1 MRFNTLRIDKFILW
15 VFIFLIPSTAFSQ
28 EEIVWKER
36 KEGFR
41 KQLRRTTNEQIN
53 LLHDGALLV
62 RLQAK
67 KRSIDG
73 LRERGNF
80 KLADRV
86 EAEQREL
93 NQKIVNGFTTY
104 FDFCPVYFFYSSDS
118 KYVKNGELN
127 RVGLLNQNLEVDTGI
142 TVDARRYLTAE
153 FGKIQQGPG
162 KYYEN
167 YKVIQGD
174 GDVRMRKQYYGEP
187 DMGFGALIIK
197 NDDFVQLR
205 KPFPYYVRT
214 LSSFIFFR
222 RKPKK
227 TVKRMNKKLQR
238 FYLRSNR

>member
-1 MRFNTLRIDKFILW
+1 MLFNTLKIDKLILFIF
-15 VFIFLIPSTAFSQ
+15 VFLIPSVAISQ
-28 EEIVWKER
+28 EEIDWKER

-62 RLQAK
+62 RLQTK
-67 KRSIDG
+67 KMSIDG

-80 KLADRV
+80 KLADKI
-86 EAEQREL
+86 EAQQREL

-104 FDFCPVYFFYSSDS
+104 FDFSPVYFFYSYDS
-118 KYVKNGELN
+118 KYVKNGELDSV
-127 RVGLLNQNLEVDTGI
+127 RFLNQNLEVDTGI
-142 TVDARRYLTAE
+142 TVDADGYLTAE
-153 FGKIQQGPG
+153 FGKIKQAPG

-174 GDVRMRKQYYGEP
+174 GDVRMRKKYYGEP
-187 DMGFGALIIK
+187 NMGFRALIIK
-197 NDDFVQLR
+197 NDEFVQLR

-214 LSSFIFFR
+214 LSSFIFIR

-227 TVKRMNKKLQR
+227 TVKRMNKKLHK